1 MTMAIAEVKEGRC
14 GLETYLYPHAVL
26 CKGVAEQVR
35 SPVSFRLGGG
45 AAHVNLIRLSLYAK
59 EPE

>member
-1 MTMAIAEVKEGRC
+1 MTMAMAEGKAGRC
-14 GLETYLYPHAVL
+14 GLETSLAPHTVL

-35 SPVSFRLGGG
+35 SPVRCRLGGG
-45 AAHVNLIRLSLYAK
+45 AAHVNLIRRSWSAK